1 VFPLILERHPSLS
14 PRFSPAQTPAFASG
28 EKSRYNTLP
37 SPSLMKYDVII
48 VGAGPAGIFAALEL
62 LKKSPALKILILEKG
77 KDIDKRQCPTDLKGA
92 PCISCPECDIVSGW
106 GGAGA
111 FSDGK
116 LTLSPEIGGFLSRYL
131 DMPELQALINYVDS
145 LYVKY
150 GAPDKVYGGDEKDIA
165 RIKDLASKND
175 LMFIPSKIRHIG
187 TDKCRDVLKKM
198 REAVN
203 GKADVIFETDVQK
216 IIAEKKKITG
226 IRLKDGKEIYSDHVI
241 LAPGRASAKWLEAEA
256 KRLKL
261 TLLKNPVD
269 IGVRVEVPAAV
280 LEHLTSITYEPK
292 MVFYSKKFDDK
303 VRTFCVNP
311 YGEVVKEHI
320 KEIWTVNGHSY
331 AERKTNNTNFA
342 ILVSTFF
349 TEPFDEPISY
359 GTYIARLANFL
370 GGGVIVQRLGDLI
383 KGRRSTHER
392 ISKGIVE
399 PTLKGATPGDLSFV
413 LPYRYLS
420 DIIEMLDALDKI
432 APGINSR
439 HTLLYGVEVKF
450 YSMQIKLT
458 NSLETEIKNL
468 FAVGDGAGVSRGL
481 IQASASGVMAAR
493 EILKRYGNG

>member
-1 VFPLILERHPSLS
+1 METV
-14 PRFSPAQTPAFASG
+14 
-28 EKSRYNTLP
+28 
-37 SPSLMKYDVII
+37 MKYDVII
-48 VGAGPAGIFAALEL
+48 VGAGPAGIFSALEL
-62 LKKSPALKILILEKG
+62 IEKAPELKILIVEKG
-77 KDIDKRQCPTDLKGA
+77 KDIDKRQCPMDTQGV
-92 PCISCPECDIVSGW
+92 PCMSCPECDLVSGW

-116 LTLSPEIGGFLSRYL
+116 LNLSPEIGGFLSRYM
-131 DMPELQALINYVDS
+131 DMATLQSLIDHVDGV
-145 LYVKY
+145 YVKH
-150 GAPDKVYGGDEKDIA
+150 GAPEKLYGGDEKEIS
-165 RIKDLASKND
+165 RIKDIAAKND
-175 LMFIPSKIRHIG
+175 LTFVPSKIRHIG
-187 TDKCRDVLKKM
+187 TDRCRDVLKRM

-203 GKADVIFETDVQK
+203 GKVSAVFETDVQH
-216 IIAEKKKITG
+216 ILVEKKKAVG
-226 IRLKDGKEIYSDHVI
+226 IKLKDGQETFSDYVI
-241 LAPGRASAKWLEAEA
+241 LAPGRASAKWLETESR
-256 KRLKL
+256 RLKL

-269 IGVRVEVPAAV
+269 IGVRVEVPAPV
-280 LEHLTSITYEPK
+280 LEPLTSITYEPK
-292 MVFYSKKFDDK
+292 LIFYSKKFDDK

-320 KEIWTVNGHSY
+320 KDIWTVNGHSY
-331 AERKTNNTNFA
+331 AERRTNNTNFA

-399 PTLKGATPGDLSFV
+399 PTLKDATPGDLSFV

-420 DIIEMLDALDKI
+420 DIMEMLEALDKV

-458 NSLETEIKNL
+458 DGLETEIKNL
-468 FAVGDGAGVSRGL
+468 FAIGDGAGVSRGL
-481 IQASASGVMAAR
+481 IQASASGVIAAR
-493 EILKRYGNG
+493 EILKRHGRL